1 MTDRYER
8 ERAAAYE
15 QRQATIVELRALAT
29 EHGLS
34 ASYSRDRGSI
44 FVWIDQPA
52 RIEWH
57 WYLSGHARLPETTAR
72 DPIAFAEALQKLT
85 GFLSDERFRP
95 AMRAAL
101 ERLAPQ
107 RREAWDRLEAHRA
120 PVPRPTYTGD

>member
-8 ERAAAYE
+8 ERAEEYKRGE
-15 QRQATIVELRALAT
+15 ATIVELRTLAT

-34 ASYSRDRGSI
+34 ASYSRDRSAI
-44 FVWIDQPA
+44 FVWIDKPA

-57 WYLSGHARLPETTAR
+57 WYLSGHARIPETTER
-72 DPIAFAEALQKLT
+72 DPLAFAEALQRLT
-85 GFLSDERFRP
+85 GFLADERFLP

-107 RREAWDRLEAHRA
+107 RREALAHLEAHRA